1 MNNGPLQ
8 MIMQLMTSGQ
18 NPQAILQN
26 LMNQN
31 PNAQAILNQMN
42 QSGMNP
48 REFVQQYCRQ
58 NNIDLSQIQNLAN
71 SRGIKL

>member
-8 MIMQLMTSGQ
+8 MITQLMASGQ
-18 NPQAILQN
+18 NPQMIIEN
-26 LMNQN
+26 LMRQN

-58 NNIDLSQIQNLAN
+58 NNIDLSQIQNLAH
-71 SRGIKL
+71 SKGIRL